1 MQFKHL
7 CLITITV
14 LSLVLPTF
22 AQEPT
27 VLEHGGGGILTVAFS
42 PVDAS
47 LVASAGEDGTIKLW
61 NLQANTVA
69 TLAAHDDSINS
80 IAFSPDGQ
88 LLAGGSDDF
97 TVKVWSVSTEQI
109 VATLEHVVDDF
120 VEAVTGVSFSPDGK
134 QLATAGP
141 NVKLWDVSTWTVV
154 KTSQPAADWVWN
166 ISFSPDGKWFATTL
180 GEETTVTIWDTQSGQ
195 ELATLEGHA
204 ADVQSVKFSPDNRTL
219 ASAAADGTIKLWSG
233 SKLWPASNWSH
244 LGTMAHPD
252 RTGAS
257 GAEGAVVSDIAFSRD
272 GRTLVSGGYRSLVLW
287 SVGSG
292 EKLTTLVGHT
302 GQVYAS
308 AFSREGNALASG
320 GEDGKLRIWDLT
332 PYASPEQLEPRD
344 IVRLIY
350 FIPSDMAPLP
360 DIETKVR
367 NQIKDT
373 QQFFADQMQVY
384 GFGRKTFT
392 FETNEDSE
400 PLVHRVDGKFDDAYY
415 HADTGHKV
423 REEIGEQFDMSKD
436 LYLIVTDISSESIDD
451 EQTCGIGWNPVF
463 EDVGGWKNSDERWAI
478 IPAFGNCLAQ
488 GSGVPLIAHELGH
501 AFGLEHDFRKESYIM
516 SYGDNPDRLARC
528 SAEWLDASRFFNTYQ
543 TTFNELATIEMF
555 PPRAYSLS
563 ATNLR
568 FEVTDAD
575 GVHQAQLL
583 VPATAPADP
592 AEGLK
597 LHSCKLF
604 NDRSSLVEF
613 VIPTSTA
620 PFGEKV
626 TLSVIDSLGN
636 TTREEFDL
644 ILSAVE
650 SFQNPL
656 DVNGDETI
664 DTADLLA
671 VARSFGQRVT
681 PGATP
686 NPADVNG
693 DNIVDIEDIILVAA
707 AMDAEAAAPATQ
719 AHSVA
724 GLTTTD
730 LRRWLD
736 AARQRNTGDARV
748 VKAIAVLEQLLAI
761 VRPKETRL
769 MTNYPN
775 PFNPETWIPYQLAAD
790 TEITLSIYDM
800 NGRLIRALAL
810 GHKPAGVYQSRSRA
824 AYWDGRN
831 ELGEPIASGV
841 YFYTLTA
848 GHFTATQKMLIRK

>member
-1 MQFKHL
+1 M
-7 CLITITV
+7 
-14 LSLVLPTF
+14 LPTF

-27 VLEHGGGGILTVAFS
+27 VLEHGGGGIWTVAFS

-69 TLAAHDDSINS
+69 TLAAHDDFINS

-88 LLAGGSDDF
+88 LLASGSDDF
-97 TVKVWSVSTEQI
+97 TVKIWSVPTKQI
-109 VATLEHVVDDF
+109 VATLEHVVDGF
-120 VEAVTGVSFSPDGK
+120 EEAVTDVNFSPDGE

-141 NVKLWDVSTWTVV
+141 NVKLWDVSTFTET
-154 KTSQPAADWVWN
+154 KTLETTDWVLTTT
-166 ISFSPDGKWFATTL
+166 FSPDGQRL
-180 GEETTVTIWDTQSGQ
+180 VTGDESGNVKIWNTQSGQ
-195 ELATLEGHA
+195 SVETLEVSGNSVQFS
-204 ADVQSVKFSPDNRTL
+204 ADTRTLAIAGDDGLQLWALPNWQSSPESYFIGTLTESYEEIGAIAFTPDGKMLASADGDLINLWGKDSGVDIVELENGTGVNAIAFSPD
-219 ASAAADGTIKLWSG
+219 
-233 SKLWPASNWSH
+233 
-244 LGTMAHPD
+244 
-252 RTGAS
+252 GAS
-257 GAEGAVVSDIAFSRD
+257 
-272 GRTLVSGGYRSLVLW
+272 
-287 SVGSG
+287 
-292 EKLTTLVGHT
+292 
-302 GQVYAS
+302 
-308 AFSREGNALASG
+308 LASG
-320 GEDGKLRIWDLT
+320 GEDGKLRIWDLE
-332 PYASPEQLEPRD
+332 PYMALQPIVEQD
-344 IVRLIY
+344 IVRMIY
-350 FIPSDMAPLP
+350 FLPNDRPPLP
-360 DIETKVR
+360 GIEEKLDKLIR
-367 NQIKDT
+367 DT
-373 QQFFADQMQVY
+373 QQFFANQMQVH

-392 FETNEDSE
+392 FETDENGNA
-400 PLVHRVDGKFDDAYY
+400 LVHQVDGKFADLYY
-415 HADTGHKV
+415 HADTDDKV
-423 REEIGEQFDMSKD
+423 VEEIADAEQFDLSKH
-436 LYLIVTDISSESIDD
+436 LYLIVADVSSDKIADKE
-451 EQTCGIGWNPVF
+451 TCGVGWNPVF
-463 EDVGGWKNSDERWAI
+463 DGSGWEEDKRYAI
-478 IPAFGNCLAQ
+478 IPAEGDCFDDDA
-488 GSGVPLIAHELGH
+488 GVPLTAHELGH
-501 AFGLEHDFRKESYIM
+501 ACGLEHDFRKDAYIM
-516 SYGDNPDRLARC
+516 SYGGNPNQLARC

-543 TTFNELATIEMF
+543 TYFNERGTISEPELYEI
-555 PPRAYSLS
+555 PPDAIRM
-563 ATNLR
+563 R
-568 FEVTDAD
+568 FEVMDAD
-575 GVHQAQLL
+575 GLHLAQLI
-583 VPATAPADP
+583 VPATAPDP
-592 AEGLK
+592 AEGVK
-597 LHSCKLF
+597 LQGCQ
-604 NDRSSLVEF
+604 SLSGQRDTVEF
-613 VIPTSTA
+613 IVPDSPT
-620 PFGEKV
+620 EV
-626 TLSVIDSLGN
+626 TLQVIDVYGN
-636 TTREEFDL
+636 TRRRTYQIEQDEVL
-644 ILSAVE
+644 PII
-650 SFQNPL
+650 QNPL

>member
-27 VLEHGGGGILTVAFS
+27 VLEHGGGGIWTVAFS

-61 NLQANTVA
+61 NLQANTGA
-69 TLAAHDDSINS
+69 TLATHDDSINS

-88 LLAGGSDDF
+88 LLASGSDDF
-97 TVKVWSVSTEQI
+97 TVKVWSVPTKQI
-109 VATLEHVVDDF
+109 VATLEHVVDGF
-120 VEAVTGVSFSPDGK
+120 EEAVTGVSFSPDGK

-154 KTSQPAADWVWN
+154 KTIQPAADWVWN

-195 ELATLEGHA
+195 ELTTLEGHA
-204 ADVQSVKFSPDNRTL
+204 GDVQSVKFSPDNRTL
-219 ASAAADGTIKLWSG
+219 ASAAANGTIKLWAG
-233 SKLWPASNWSH
+233 SKLWPASKWSH

-252 RTGAS
+252 RTSAS
-257 GAEGAVVSDIAFSRD
+257 RAEGAVVSDIAFSRD
-272 GRTLVSGGYRSLVLW
+272 GRTLVSGGYQSLVLW

-332 PYASPEQLEPRD
+332 PYASPEQLEQRD

-350 FIPSDMAPLP
+350 FTPSDMAPLP
-360 DIETKVR
+360 DIETQVR

-373 QQFFADQMQVY
+373 QQFFADEMQVH

-400 PLVHRVDGKFDDAYY
+400 PLVHWVDGKFDDAYY
-415 HADTGHKV
+415 HADTGRKV
-423 REEIGEQFDMSKD
+423 REEIFEQFDMSKD

-451 EQTCGIGWNPVF
+451 EHTCGVGWNPVF
-463 EDVGGWKNSDERWAI
+463 EDVGGWKGSDERWAI

-501 AFGLEHDFRKESYIM
+501 AFGLEHDFGNDAYIM
-516 SYGDNPDRLARC
+516 SYGGNPDRLARC
-528 SAEWLDASRFFNTYQ
+528 SAEWLDASRFFNTHQIY
-543 TTFNELATIEMF
+543 FNERGTISEPELYEIPLDAIRM
-555 PPRAYSLS
+555 
-563 ATNLR
+563 R
-568 FEVTDAD
+568 FEVMDAD
-575 GVHQAQLL
+575 GLHLAQLII
-583 VPATAPADP
+583 PATAADP
-592 AEGLK
+592 SDGVK
-597 LHSCKLF
+597 LQGCQ
-604 NDRSSLVEF
+604 SLSGQRDTVEF
-613 VIPTSTA
+613 IVSGSPN
-620 PFGEKV
+620 EV
-626 TLSVIDSLGN
+626 TLQIIDVYGN
-636 TTREEFDL
+636 TNRMTYQIEQDEVL
-644 ILSAVE
+644 PII
-650 SFQNPL
+650 QNPL

-664 DTADLLA
+664 DTADLLVIA
-671 VARSFGQRVT
+671 GSFGQRVT

-707 AMDAEAAAPATQ
+707 AMDADAAAPATQ

-736 AARQRNTGDARV
+736 AARQLKTVDAKV

-775 PFNPETWIPYQLAAD
+775 PFNPETWIPYQLATD
-790 TEITLSIYDM
+790 TEVTLSIYDM

-831 ELGEPIASGV
+831 ELGEPVASGV